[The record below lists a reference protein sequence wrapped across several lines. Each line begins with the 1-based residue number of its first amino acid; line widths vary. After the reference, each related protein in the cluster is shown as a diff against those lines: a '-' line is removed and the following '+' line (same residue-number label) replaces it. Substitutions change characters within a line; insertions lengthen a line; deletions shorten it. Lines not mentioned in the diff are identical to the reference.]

1 MKQYDLIIVGGGPG
15 GYVTAIYAAQNGLK
29 TALIEEKDL
38 GGTCLNWGCI
48 PTKALA
54 KNAEVLRTIFD
65 SKDYGISIDPNQI
78 KVDYAMAQK
87 RSREVSGKLNKGVQG
102 LLQKNKVDV
111 FKERAKLAS
120 GTSVKLTTSEEI
132 LAAKNIVL
140 ATGAHPFKIPGFDYQ
155 NPNIMTS
162 RGALEMTDLKAS
174 DEIVVIGAGA
184 IGMEFASIWASYGAQ
199 VTVIEMLPRILPNE
213 DEAVSKEMT
222 RAFKKR
228 GVKVKAGYKV
238 TSVSIK
244 DKKIE
249 VNLEKNGKNEKITG
263 DKLLASA
270 GVRANTENLGLES
283 AGIKINQRGFLDIN
297 DQFQTSCAT
306 VYAIGDLTGKMA
318 LAHVASAQGLEVVH
332 QILGEAVKK
341 INYSNIPRCTYTYP
355 EVASVGL
362 TEEQAK
368 NAGYKV
374 KVGEFPLLANGKSL
388 AMNETTGF
396 VKIVADEKYNEI
408 LGIHLIG
415 AHVTELI
422 AAAAGYID
430 LEFTADDIAQV
441 IHPHPSVSEAIM
453 EAAHAV
459 VSKAIHI

>member
-1 MKQYDLIIVGGGPG
+1 MKQYDLIVVGGGPG

-87 RSREVSGKLNKGVQG
+87 RSREVSKKLNKGVQG
-102 LLQKNKVDV
+102 LLHKNKVDI
-111 FKERAKLAS
+111 FKDRAKLVN
-120 GTSVKLTTSEEI
+120 GTNVKLTASEEI

-140 ATGAHPFKIPGFDYQ
+140 ATGSHPFKIPGFDYQ

-174 DEIVVIGAGA
+174 DEVVVIGAGA

-228 GVKVKAGYKV
+228 GVKIRAGYKV
-238 TSVSIK
+238 TLVSIK
-244 DKKIE
+244 GKKIE
-249 VNLEKNGKNEKITG
+249 VNLEKNGESEKIMG
-263 DKLLASA
+263 DKLLVSA

-306 VYAIGDLTGKMA
+306 VYAIGDLTGKLA

-332 QILGEAVKK
+332 QILGATVKK

-368 NAGYKV
+368 GAGYKV

-396 VKIVADEKYNEI
+396 VKIVADEKYHEI
-408 LGIHLIG
+408 LGIHLVG
-415 AHVTELI
+415 GHVTELI